1 MLLIGLR
8 FGEFNRIIWVQVKH
22 EVNVNNLYNTAIV
35 SIIFTLTLLLA
46 AFAVLKPFLLA
57 ILWAAIIA
65 LASWPMHRKILA
77 RLGGRATL
85 SAAVSTLVIAISL
98 VAPMVLLAIHLLI
111 DVNAIV
117 AYLLEADAMGKAAP
131 VWLDK
136 VPVAGAYLL
145 EKWEII
151 LAQPHQLSAFAE
163 EWMSTQF
170 NLAQKLAQLVV
181 LDFTGRLAT
190 LAFALWVLFFFYR
203 DGDFLIRKIN
213 IMGYKWLQRRWP
225 SYSHSVP
232 SAVKGAVNGLVVI
245 GFGEAIIFSALF
257 EAVSLPSAVILG
269 VLVSA
274 LALIP
279 LAAPVM
285 LALIA
290 ALLSLQGLTMTGIYI
305 FFFGTAVIMAAD
317 YVVRPWMIQGSTELP
332 FLAVLF
338 GFLGG
343 IASMGIVGL
352 IIGPVILALFN
363 VLLREAS
370 IDESVDLGV

>member
-1 MLLIGLR
+1 
-8 FGEFNRIIWVQVKH
+8 
-22 EVNVNNLYNTAIV
+22 
-35 SIIFTLTLLLA
+35 
-46 AFAVLKPFLLA
+46 
-57 ILWAAIIA
+57 
-65 LASWPMHRKILA
+65 
-77 RLGGRATL
+77 
-85 SAAVSTLVIAISL
+85 
-98 VAPMVLLAIHLLI
+98 
-111 DVNAIV
+111 
-117 AYLLEADAMGKAAP
+117 
-131 VWLDK
+131 

-151 LAQPHQLSAFAE
+151 LAQPHQLSEFAE

-245 GFGEAIIFSALF
+245 GFGEAVIFSALF

>member
-1 MLLIGLR
+1 M
-8 FGEFNRIIWVQVKH
+8 
-22 EVNVNNLYNTAIV
+22 NNIYNTAIV
-35 SIIFTLTLLLA
+35 SIIFTLTLLFA

-85 SAAVSTLVIAISL
+85 SAAISTLVIAVSL

-131 VWLDK
+131 AWLDK

-370 IDESVDLGV
+370 IDESAELGV

>member
-1 MLLIGLR
+1 M
-8 FGEFNRIIWVQVKH
+8 
-22 EVNVNNLYNTAIV
+22 NNFYNTVIV

-65 LASWPMHRKILA
+65 LASWPMHRKILL

-85 SAAVSTLVIAISL
+85 SAAISTLVIAVSL
-98 VAPMVLLAIHLLI
+98 VVPMVLLAIQLI
-111 DVNAIV
+111 VDANAII
-117 AYLLEADAMGKAAP
+117 AYLHEVDATGKTAP
-131 VWLDK
+131 VWLGK
-136 VPVAGAYLL
+136 VPVAGSYLL

-151 LAQPHQLSAFAE
+151 MAQPHQLSAFAE
-163 EWMSTQF
+163 EWMSSQF
-170 NLAQKLAQLVV
+170 NLAQKLAQVVV

-245 GFGEAIIFSALF
+245 GFGEALVFSALF
-257 EAVSLPSAVILG
+257 EAVSLPSAFILG
-269 VLVSA
+269 ALAAV

-290 ALLSLQGLTMTGIYI
+290 GLLSLQGQTLIGVYI
-305 FFFGTAVIMAAD
+305 FVFGTAVIMAAD
-317 YVVRPWMIQGSTELP
+317 YVIRPWMIQGSTELP

-370 IDESVDLGV
+370 IDESVDLGI

>member
-1 MLLIGLR
+1 M
-8 FGEFNRIIWVQVKH
+8 
-22 EVNVNNLYNTAIV
+22 NNFYNTAIV
-35 SIIFTLTLLLA
+35 SILFTLTLLLA

-65 LASWPMHRKILA
+65 LASWPLHRKILA
-77 RLGGRATL
+77 ALGGRSTL

-98 VAPMVLLAIHLLI
+98 VAPMVLLAIHLII
-111 DVNAIV
+111 DVNAVI

-151 LAQPHQLSAFAE
+151 LAQPHQLSTFAE

-257 EAVSLPSAVILG
+257 EAVSLPSAFILG
-269 VLVSA
+269 VLA
-274 LALIP
+274 AILALIP
-279 LAAPVM
+279 LAAPLM

-290 ALLSLQGLTMTGIYI
+290 VLLSLQGLTMTGIYI
-305 FFFGTAVIMAAD
+305 FIFGTAVIMAAD
-317 YVVRPWMIQGSTELP
+317 YVIRPWMIQGSTELP